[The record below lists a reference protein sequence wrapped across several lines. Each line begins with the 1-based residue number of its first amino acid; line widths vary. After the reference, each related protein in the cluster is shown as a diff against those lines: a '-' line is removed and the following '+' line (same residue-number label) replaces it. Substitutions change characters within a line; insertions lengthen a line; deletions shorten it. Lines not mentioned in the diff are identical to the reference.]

1 MQGHDF
7 VGQCLQIMAAA
18 HGYSQSG
25 EGAGGRPTL
34 LSHVAGALLA
44 RLYFDPARDQPSL
57 TQNVRAP
64 ILSIKL
70 LASNMASRWSTV
82 GWV

>member
-34 LSHVAGALLA
+34 LSPALLA

-70 LASNMASRWSTV
+70 LVSNMASRWSTV